1 MNMIISSLEKKHF
14 PVMLDEIVQTRVHNN
29 KHQLIVDCTFGGGGY
44 TKALLK
50 FPNIKIIALDRDK
63 SAASRAKNLEKD
75 FPQKFTFYNE
85 KFSNL
90 DKIIKKET
98 KPDVIIFDLGL
109 STFQLQD
116 FSRGFSFKSH
126 EKIDMQMG
134 LSESS
139 AEDVINILDEKN
151 LKLIIKILGE
161 EQEAGKIAKNI
172 IKARIKKKISTVTE
186 LVQIIE
192 TSKKKN
198 YNKKINV
205 CTKTFQALRIFVNK
219 ETTELIDGLIK
230 ASQLI
235 KFGGKIIVVSFHSIE
250 DKIIKYYF
258 TNYSSNKSNPS
269 RYMPTENNQT
279 NSFFERYKNNFLIP
293 STEELIKNPA
303 SRSAKLREAVRS
315 EQKFIYPEDFKKKF
329 KKYTDIETLNLLLV
343 NFFPD

>member
-1 MNMIISSLEKKHF
+1 MNITISSLEKKHF
-14 PVMLDEIVQTRVHNN
+14 PVMIDEVIQTCLNIN
-29 KHQLIVDCTFGGGGY
+29 KDQLIIDCTFGGGSY
-44 TKALLK
+44 SKELLK
-50 FPNIKIIALDRDK
+50 FPNIKVIALDRDE
-63 SAASRAKNLEKD
+63 SVISRAKNLEKN
-75 FPQKFTFYNE
+75 FPKKFNFYNE

-90 DKIIKKET
+90 DKVVKKEN

-116 FSRGFSFKSH
+116 YSRGFSFKST

-134 LSESS
+134 LSKTS
-139 AEDVINILDEKN
+139 AEEVINTLNEKS
-151 LKLIIKILGE
+151 LKLIIKTLGE

-172 IKARIKKKISTVTE
+172 IRARAIKKINTVTE

-192 TSKKKN
+192 ASKKRN

-219 ETTELIDGLIK
+219 ETTELIEGLIK

-235 KFGGKIIVVSFHSIE
+235 KFGGKIIVISFHSIE

-269 RYMPTENNQT
+269 RYMPIENNQK
-279 NSFFERYKNNFLIP
+279 NSFFEKYKNNFLTP
-293 STEELIKNPA
+293 TPEELIKNSA
-303 SRSAKLREAVRS
+303 SRSAKLREAIRT
-315 EQKFIYPEDFKKKF
+315 EQEFIYPKEFKEKF
-329 KKYTDIETLNLLLV
+329 KKYTDIENALI
-343 NFFPD
+343 